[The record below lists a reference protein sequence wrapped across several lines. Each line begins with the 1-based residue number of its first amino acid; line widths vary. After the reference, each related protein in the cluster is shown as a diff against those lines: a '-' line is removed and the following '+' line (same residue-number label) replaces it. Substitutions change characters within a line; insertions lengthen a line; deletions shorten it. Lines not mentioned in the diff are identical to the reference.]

1 MLLLSLFPVALD
13 VLQAAK
19 EVAETVLKGEAPDD
33 KERLVVTATVA
44 APFLEEGEEE
54 VDVTPR
60 IFPKKREDAPQE
72 ALLHEEKE
80 EEEEE
85 EEEEIVLLSADCA
98 PVVDDVLPMRVVV
111 LGEALKKRNIVFF
124 YLRERERK
132 RDKKRRIKFCDM
144 REFFQNSRAERKKFK
159 INTKRTQISYQISAR
174 SFLSS
179 ASGGSI
185 REKGREI
192 TCPLKTRN
200 KKSYPTK
207 A

>member
-1 MLLLSLFPVALD
+1 MTIHSSFVAFVWIEYFLLLLLLLLLSLFPVALD

-80 EEEEE
+80 EEEE
-85 EEEEIVLLSADCA
+85 IVLLSADCA

-124 YLRERERK
+124 TCERGKERET
-132 RDKKRRIKFCDM
+132 KKD
-144 REFFQNSRAERKKFK
+144 E
-159 INTKRTQISYQISAR
+159 
-174 SFLSS
+174 
-179 ASGGSI
+179 
-185 REKGREI
+185 
-192 TCPLKTRN
+192 
-200 KKSYPTK
+200 
-207 A
+207 

>member
-1 MLLLSLFPVALD
+1 M
-13 VLQAAK
+13 
-19 EVAETVLKGEAPDD
+19 LKGEAPDD

-60 IFPKKREDAPQE
+60 IFPKKREDTPHE

-111 LGEALKKRNIVFF
+111 LGEALKTRNIVFF
-124 YLRERERK
+124 TCERGKERET
-132 RDKKRRIKFCDM
+132 KKD
-144 REFFQNSRAERKKFK
+144 E
-159 INTKRTQISYQISAR
+159 
-174 SFLSS
+174 
-179 ASGGSI
+179 
-185 REKGREI
+185 
-192 TCPLKTRN
+192 
-200 KKSYPTK
+200 
-207 A
+207 

>member
-124 YLRERERK
+124 TCERGKERET
-132 RDKKRRIKFCDM
+132 KKD
-144 REFFQNSRAERKKFK
+144 E
-159 INTKRTQISYQISAR
+159 
-174 SFLSS
+174 
-179 ASGGSI
+179 
-185 REKGREI
+185 
-192 TCPLKTRN
+192 
-200 KKSYPTK
+200 
-207 A
+207 

>member
-1 MLLLSLFPVALD
+1 M
-13 VLQAAK
+13 
-19 EVAETVLKGEAPDD
+19 LKGEAPDD

-44 APFLEEGEEE
+44 APFLEEGEE

-72 ALLHEEKE
+72 ALLHEEK
-80 EEEEE
+80 

-124 YLRERERK
+124 YLRESERK

-144 REFFQNSRAERKKFK
+144 REFFQNSRAERKKLK

>member
-1 MLLLSLFPVALD
+1 M
-13 VLQAAK
+13 
-19 EVAETVLKGEAPDD
+19 LKGEAPDD

-60 IFPKKREDAPQE
+60 IFPKKREDTPHE
-72 ALLHEEKE
+72 ALLHEEK

-111 LGEALKKRNIVFF
+111 LGEALKKRNIVLFTC
-124 YLRERERK
+124 ERERQ
-132 RDKKRRIKFCDM
+132 KKTNKIL
-144 REFFQNSRAERKKFK
+144 RAERKKFK

-185 REKGREI
+185 REKGRET
-192 TCPLKTRN
+192 TCPLKIRN

>member
-1 MLLLSLFPVALD
+1 MLLSLFPVALD

-19 EVAETVLKGEAPDD
+19 EVAETMLKGEAPDD

-60 IFPKKREDAPQE
+60 IFPKKREDTPHE
-72 ALLHEEKE
+72 ALLHEEK
-80 EEEEE
+80 EEE

-124 YLRERERK
+124 TAAKEGKKEKERQKKTNKILRE
-132 RDKKRRIKFCDM
+132 
-144 REFFQNSRAERKKFK
+144 
-159 INTKRTQISYQISAR
+159 
-174 SFLSS
+174 
-179 ASGGSI
+179 
-185 REKGREI
+185 
-192 TCPLKTRN
+192 
-200 KKSYPTK
+200 
-207 A
+207 

>member
-19 EVAETVLKGEAPDD
+19 EVAETMLKGEAPDD

-60 IFPKKREDAPQE
+60 IFPKKREDTPHE
-72 ALLHEEKE
+72 ALLHEEK
-80 EEEEE
+80 EEEE

-124 YLRERERK
+124 YCSERGKERK
-132 RDKKRRIKFCDM
+132 R
-144 REFFQNSRAERKKFK
+144 E
-159 INTKRTQISYQISAR
+159 TK
-174 SFLSS
+174 
-179 ASGGSI
+179 
-185 REKGREI
+185 EDE
-192 TCPLKTRN
+192 
-200 KKSYPTK
+200 
-207 A
+207 

>member
-1 MLLLSLFPVALD
+1 MLLSLFPVALD

-19 EVAETVLKGEAPDD
+19 EVAETMLKGEAPDD

-60 IFPKKREDAPQE
+60 IFPKKREDTPHE
-72 ALLHEEKE
+72 ALLHEEK
-80 EEEEE
+80 EEEE

-124 YLRERERK
+124 YCSERGEERQKRTNKILREEFYVPKNSRERNSK
-132 RDKKRRIKFCDM
+132 ST
-144 REFFQNSRAERKKFK
+144 QN
-159 INTKRTQISYQISAR
+159 RTQISYQISAR

-185 REKGREI
+185 REKGRET
-192 TCPLKTRN
+192 TCPLKIRN

>member
-1 MLLLSLFPVALD
+1 M
-13 VLQAAK
+13 
-19 EVAETVLKGEAPDD
+19 LKGEAPDD

-60 IFPKKREDAPQE
+60 IFPKKREDTPHE
-72 ALLHEEKE
+72 ALLHE

-124 YLRERERK
+124 YCSERGKER
-132 RDKKRRIKFCDM
+132 
-144 REFFQNSRAERKKFK
+144 
-159 INTKRTQISYQISAR
+159 
-174 SFLSS
+174 
-179 ASGGSI
+179 I
-185 REKGREI
+185 RE
-192 TCPLKTRN
+192 
-200 KKSYPTK
+200 TK
-207 A
+207 EDE

>member
-1 MLLLSLFPVALD
+1 M
-13 VLQAAK
+13 
-19 EVAETVLKGEAPDD
+19 LKGEAPDD

-85 EEEEIVLLSADCA
+85 EEEEEIVLLSADCA

-124 YLRERERK
+124 YCSERGKERK
-132 RDKKRRIKFCDM
+132 R
-144 REFFQNSRAERKKFK
+144 E
-159 INTKRTQISYQISAR
+159 TK
-174 SFLSS
+174 
-179 ASGGSI
+179 
-185 REKGREI
+185 EDE
-192 TCPLKTRN
+192 
-200 KKSYPTK
+200 
-207 A
+207 